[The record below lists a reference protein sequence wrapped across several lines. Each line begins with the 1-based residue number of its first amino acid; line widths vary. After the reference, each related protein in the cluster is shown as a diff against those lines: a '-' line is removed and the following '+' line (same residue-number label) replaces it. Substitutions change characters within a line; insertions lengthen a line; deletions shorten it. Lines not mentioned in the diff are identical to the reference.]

1 MNYLL
6 KRIGLL
12 IYGLVSI
19 VESVANTLLYVSH
32 FDAIRKPFDLALP
45 FYFWYTN
52 KFLKSNYIAN
62 LKNKHGQDI

>member
-19 VESVANTLLYVSH
+19 VESVANTFLYISH
-32 FDAIRKPFDLALP
+32 ADLFRKPFDLALP
-45 FYFWYTN
+45 FYFWYVN
-52 KFLKSNYIAN
+52 KFLKGSYIAD
-62 LKNKHGQDI
+62 LKDKHG